1 MFELSTFYRTKEWRK
16 LLDVIK
22 NDRINEDGQIICEHC
37 GKPIVK
43 AYDIIGHHKKELTE
57 ENVNDAEVSLNPDNV
72 ALVHHRCHNYIHGK
86 LGYSMRQ
93 VYLVYGSPLSGKTS
107 WVNENASE
115 GDLIIDMD
123 SIWQCVSGCK
133 RYVKPPRL
141 KSIVFKVRDMLIE
154 SVKYRYGKWNA
165 AYIIGGYPFA
175 AERERLIKDVGAR
188 EIFIDVPKE
197 ECLRRLHADP
207 DRNCEEYE
215 RYIEEW
221 FERFG
226 AGRE

>member
-22 NDRINEDGQIICEHC
+22 NDRVNEDGQIICEHC

-57 ENVNDAEVSLNPDNV
+57 ENVNDAEVSINPDNV

-141 KSIVFKVRDMLIE
+141 KSIVFKIRDMLIE
-154 SVKYRYGKWNA
+154 SVKYRYGKWDS
-165 AYIIGGYPFA
+165 AYIIGTYPFA

-215 RYIEEW
+215 IYIEEW

>member
-22 NDRINEDGQIICEHC
+22 NDRVNEDGQIICEHC

-154 SVKYRYGKWNA
+154 SVKYRYGKWSN

-226 AGRE
+226 AGME

>member
-22 NDRINEDGQIICEHC
+22 NDRVNEDGQIICEHC

-72 ALVHHRCHNYIHGK
+72 ELVHHRCHNYIHGK

-107 WVNENASE
+107 WVKENASE

-154 SVKYRYGKWNA
+154 SVKYRYGKWNS

-197 ECLRRLHADP
+197 ECMRRLHADP

-215 RYIEEW
+215 RYIDEW

>member
-22 NDRINEDGQIICEHC
+22 NDRVNEDGQIICEHC

-154 SVKYRYGKWNA
+154 SVKYRYGKWSNC
-165 AYIIGGYPFA
+165 YLIGGYPYA
-175 AERERLIKDVGAR
+175 AERERLIKDIGAR

-226 AGRE
+226 A

>member
-22 NDRINEDGQIICEHC
+22 NDRVNEDGQIICEHC

-72 ALVHHRCHNYIHGK
+72 ELVHHRCHNYIHGK

-107 WVNENASE
+107 WVKENASE
-115 GDLIIDMD
+115 GDMIIDMD

-154 SVKYRYGKWNA
+154 SVKYRYGKWNS

-197 ECLRRLHADP
+197 ECMRRLHADP

-215 RYIEEW
+215 RYIDEW